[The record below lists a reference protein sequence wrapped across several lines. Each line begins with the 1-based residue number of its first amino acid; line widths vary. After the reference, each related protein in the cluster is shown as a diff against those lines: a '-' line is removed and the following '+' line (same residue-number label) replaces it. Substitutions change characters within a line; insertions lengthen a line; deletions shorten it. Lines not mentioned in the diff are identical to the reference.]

1 MTRKCNSLIR
11 ANVQIR
17 NASEDDPK
25 YKMMQVQRIISG
37 CLIVADYRVNVQKQ
51 FTGKGNWW
59 LTLAQSWIRRIHENI
74 KVLAKTNDIRF
85 EKSVHENWCLWFVR
99 NRARRFY
106 PSKLRVD
113 EWSWQTD
120 GLCWFRNEFVAFMKA
135 STFHSGRVNL
145 AKK

>member
-51 FTGKGNWW
+51 FTGKGN
-59 LTLAQSWIRRIHENI
+59 
-74 KVLAKTNDIRF
+74 
-85 EKSVHENWCLWFVR
+85 
-99 NRARRFY
+99 
-106 PSKLRVD
+106 
-113 EWSWQTD
+113 
-120 GLCWFRNEFVAFMKA
+120 
-135 STFHSGRVNL
+135 
-145 AKK
+145 